1 MAVESRQRGAMV
13 KGKAR
18 KKGSGGKGSQG
29 KGSAGAG
36 VKGGTGSKGGKGSKG
51 AKGGKGM
58 KGGKGSGTAVEDIED
73 IYDEPLDDDVV
84 DQVEQE
90 QLAEAL
96 AVSIEMKAQDPQD
109 DGQAQD
115 LNEQWKELSVMLI
128 FPPCWH
134 PETGPDTSC
143 ALRRTIRR

>member
-18 KKGSGGKGSQG
+18 KGSGGKGSQG
-29 KGSAGAG
+29 KGSAG

-51 AKGGKGM
+51 AKGKGGKGM
-58 KGGKGSGTAVEDIED
+58 KGGKGGGTAVEDIED

-128 FPPCWH
+128 FPPCCH
-134 PETGPDTSC
+134 PETGPDTC